1 MVLDGK
7 LSQEYPVNAG
17 VSQGS
22 ILGLT
27 FFQLHI
33 YIDDFFDDV
42 ISNIA
47 I

>member
-1 MVLDGK
+1 MVLDGN
-7 LSQEYPVNAG
+7 LSQEYPVNAA

-33 YIDDFFDDV
+33 YIGYFFDDV
-42 ISNIA
+42 IA